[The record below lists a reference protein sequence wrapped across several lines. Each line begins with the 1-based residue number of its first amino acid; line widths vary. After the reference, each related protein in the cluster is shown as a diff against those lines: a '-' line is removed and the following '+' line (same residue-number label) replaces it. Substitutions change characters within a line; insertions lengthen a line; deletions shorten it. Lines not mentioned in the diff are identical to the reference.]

1 MHQSVW
7 TFWWIL
13 YCIPN
18 IEASTRA
25 HCLRGPN
32 NCDPDGYAGA
42 AAVQRVA
49 WHPWAIIAQRFI
61 FINSFFV
68 IIPRHFY
75 DIAPLVLDQNVITFA
90 WLEHRIYMYAV
101 YLRGSVDLHCV
112 RSIRSLLSYL
122 TEQVKNA
129 ATQRLGQVYVCILFF
144 VYHVMRDY
152 CVMWCTPFADVAA
165 GCDVISAV
173 RMRESHLLLRIN
185 WWIQLFWYCCQN
197 SSL

>member
-1 MHQSVW
+1 MHQSVS

-18 IEASTRA
+18 IEASNRNHQRA

-42 AAVQRVA
+42 AAVQSGA

-75 DIAPLVLDQNVITFA
+75 DIAPLVLDQNAITF
-90 WLEHRIYMYAV
+90 
-101 YLRGSVDLHCV
+101 CV
-112 RSIRSLLSYL
+112 VRTSYL
-122 TEQVKNA
+122 CCIVTRFCWLALCALHQKLTELLDWAGEKRRNTKTSASLCLYFVFRVSRDA
-129 ATQRLGQVYVCILFF
+129 RLLR
-144 VYHVMRDY
+144 HVMHSVRWR
-152 CVMWCTPFADVAA
+152 CRRLWRNLGCANERIAFA
-165 GCDVISAV
+165 IT
-173 RMRESHLLLRIN
+173 
-185 WWIQLFWYCCQN
+185 Y
-197 SSL
+197 